1 MRASIHSLHEEYA
14 NYIFHNRIGKSRERY
29 NVMARFAFMVAA
41 RELYT
46 TLEIAKVTSKNHAT
60 VIHATKGHEMN
71 LKFDSDYARFY
82 HQTSKMMDKL
92 RGEELADNEWELKR
106 QNATLQER
114 VNNLREE
121 LLETR
126 NLLYIREEELT
137 ELKNEF
143 CS

>member
-1 MRASIHSLHEEYA
+1 MRASIHSLQEEYA
-14 NYIFHNRIGKSRERY
+14 NYIFQNRIGKNRERF
-29 NVMARFAFMVAA
+29 NVMGRFAFMVAA

-46 TLEIAKVTSKNHAT
+46 TLEIAKVTGKNHAT

-71 LKFDSDYARFY
+71 LRFDSDYARFY
-82 HQTSKMMDKL
+82 HQTSKMMDRL

-114 VNNLREE
+114 VNKLREE

-126 NLLYIREEELT
+126 NLLYIKEEELKVMKD
-137 ELKNEF
+137 EL
-143 CS
+143 SS

>member
-1 MRASIHSLHEEYA
+1 MRASIHSLQEEYA
-14 NYIFHNRIGKSRERY
+14 NYIFQNRIGKNRERF
-29 NVMARFAFMVAA
+29 NVMGRFAFMVAA

-46 TLEIAKVTSKNHAT
+46 TLEIAKVTGKNHAT

-71 LKFDSDYARFY
+71 LRFDSDYARFY
-82 HQTSKMMDKL
+82 HQSSKMMDRL

-114 VNNLREE
+114 VNKLREE

-126 NLLYIREEELT
+126 NLLYIKEEELKVMKD
-137 ELKNEF
+137 EL
-143 CS
+143 SS

>member
-1 MRASIHSLHEEYA
+1 MRASIHSLQEEYA
-14 NYIFHNRIGKSRERY
+14 NYLFHNRIGKSRERF

-46 TLEIAKVTSKNHAT
+46 TLEIAKVTEKNHAT
-60 VIHATKGHEMN
+60 VIHATKGHDMN
-71 LKFDSDYARFY
+71 LRFDSDYARFY

-92 RGEELADNEWELKR
+92 RGEELANDEWELKR

-114 VNNLREE
+114 VKKLSEE

-126 NLLYIREEELT
+126 NLLYIKEQ
-137 ELKNEF
+137 ELKAHQDEL
-143 CS
+143 CD

>member
-1 MRASIHSLHEEYA
+1 MRASIHSLQEEYA
-14 NYIFHNRIGKSRERY
+14 NYLFHNRIGKSRERF

-46 TLEIAKVTSKNHAT
+46 TLEIAKVTEKNHAT
-60 VIHATKGHEMN
+60 VIHATKGHDMN
-71 LKFDSDYARFY
+71 LRFDSDYARFY

-92 RGEELADNEWELKR
+92 RGEELANDEWELKR

-114 VNNLREE
+114 VNKLREE

-126 NLLYIREEELT
+126 NLLYIKEQ
-137 ELKNEF
+137 ELKAHQDEL
-143 CS
+143 CD

>member
-1 MRASIHSLHEEYA
+1 MRASIHSLQEEYA
-14 NYIFHNRIGKSRERY
+14 NYLFHNRIGKSRERF

-46 TLEIAKVTSKNHAT
+46 TLEIAKVTDKNHAT
-60 VIHATKGHEMN
+60 VIHATKGHDMN
-71 LKFDSDYARFY
+71 LRFDSDYARFY

-92 RGEELADNEWELKR
+92 RGEELANDEWELKR

-114 VNNLREE
+114 VNKLREE

-126 NLLYIREEELT
+126 NLLYIKEQ
-137 ELKNEF
+137 ELKAHQDEL
-143 CS
+143 CD